1 MDLIAAININFNPEI
16 FGGSFTLTWHG
27 FFTAVGIALGVWLP
41 VRLARRVGFPEDDVF
56 TIALVAVPCGIIGAR
71 ALWVLE
77 HTDQI
82 SNVGDIF
89 ALTDGGISVYGAMIG
104 GALGGFIYVLIWR
117 PHFPRWLALDIAAPG
132 MILGQAVGRLGD
144 TINGEH
150 FAKATDLPWAF
161 RYTNP
166 NTEGPWASVVD
177 GVIPSATTWVRGQ
190 TGALAEAPVP
200 VHPVAG
206 GYELILDFAILGGL
220 LLLRRTKLLPGWGFV
235 FYVLSYAV
243 VRGLLA
249 LLRSDEQTLVG
260 ALSVPQF
267 LAIVTSAAALAMAYY
282 LWRNPP
288 RRPEPV
294 DLARELHR
302 EEARERRQGR
312 SDTGSAASADKPA
325 RRQRAAKA
333 GPGGVRVR
341 KRPDK
346 D

>member
-1 MDLIAAININFNPEI
+1 MDLIAAIDININPEI
-16 FGGSFTLTWHG
+16 FGGGFTLTWHG

-41 VRLARRVGFPEDDVF
+41 VRLARRVGFPEDDIF

-71 ALWVLE
+71 ALWVFE

-82 SNVGDIF
+82 GNIGDIF
-89 ALTDGGISVYGAMIG
+89 ALNDGGISVYGAMIG
-104 GALGGFIYVLIWR
+104 GALGGFIYVLIWK
-117 PHFPRWLALDIAAPG
+117 PQFPRWLALDIAAPG

-144 TINGEH
+144 MINGEH

-166 NTEGPWASVVD
+166 NTEGPWASIVD
-177 GVIPSATTWVRGQ
+177 GVIPASSTWVRGQ

-206 GYELILDFAILGGL
+206 GYELSLDFAILGSL
-220 LLLRRTKLLPGWGFV
+220 LLLRRTRLVPGWGFV
-235 FYVLSYAV
+235 FYVLSYGA

-249 LLRSDEQTLVG
+249 LLRSDEQTVVG
-260 ALSVPQF
+260 DFSVPQL
-267 LAIVTSAAALAMAYY
+267 LAVLTGAAAIAMAYY

-288 RRPEPV
+288 MRPEPV
-294 DLARELHR
+294 ELARELHR
-302 EEARERRQGR
+302 EEARERRQSR
-312 SDTGSAASADKPA
+312 SPSDDAPTAP
-325 RRQRAAKA
+325 RRQRASKA

-341 KRPDK
+341 KRRDG